1 VGECTMAPG
10 TVHGGDDVMGSLDD
24 AEFVIADLG
33 REEAWISVPEA
44 DAAAVADWA

>member
-1 VGECTMAPG
+1 MAPG

-33 REEAWISVPEA
+33 REEAWISVAEA
-44 DAAAVADWA
+44 DAPVVADWA

>member
-1 VGECTMAPG
+1 MAPG

-44 DAAAVADWA
+44 DAPVVAEWA